1 MLMNESIIVYSQQNF
16 ISYQVEHIM
25 GFDAIRA
32 DNSMQLIL
40 SAENVQPHKL

>member
-16 ISYQVEHIM
+16 IRYQHIM

-32 DNSMQLIL
+32 DNSRQLIL